1 MDAFE
6 AILTRRST
14 RKYAAEVPEKELI
27 EKVIEAG
34 RYAPSGGNSQ
44 TTHFLVITD
53 PEVLKDILWSRKSR
67 KDMMASLGMSQAHF
81 QMVLAKLK
89 ESGVLQN
96 GHINPRYIPHKTED
110 PRFLLQ
116 IVYDWSSQSNPIR
129 NAEKQD

>member
-1 MDAFE
+1 
-6 AILTRRST
+6 
-14 RKYAAEVPEKELI
+14 
-27 EKVIEAG
+27 
-34 RYAPSGGNSQ
+34 
-44 TTHFLVITD
+44 
-53 PEVLKDILWSRKSR
+53 
-67 KDMMASLGMSQAHF
+67 MMASLGMSQAHF

-96 GHINPRYIPHKTED
+96 GDINPRYIPHKTED